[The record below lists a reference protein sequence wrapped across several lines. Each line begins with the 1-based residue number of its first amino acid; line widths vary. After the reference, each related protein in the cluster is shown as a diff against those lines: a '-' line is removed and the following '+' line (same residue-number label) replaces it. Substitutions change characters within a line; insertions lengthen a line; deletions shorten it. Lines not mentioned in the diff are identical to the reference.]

1 MPAFVVLLLA
11 LEQLMGRGY
20 AKVQDFVG
28 VFGVGAV
35 KVAISIVILS
45 MT

>member
-1 MPAFVVLLLA
+1 MPAFVVLPLA
-11 LEQLMGRGY
+11 LERLMGRGY

-35 KVAISIVILS
+35 MVAIRIVILS